1 MTSVGLTVD
10 VFVAFLVEI
19 AAKVG
24 ILLIEKVGGSDG
36 YPIQLGVGCEQRGKL
51 LLHFLV
57 CLKDVIERLGLVAA
71 DVKTCREET
80 NIVERVG
87 ETLGDME
94 RMSASHRQ
102 AANSAV

>member
-1 MTSVGLTVD
+1 MGIFLFEYHLCKLGQIDAPVAPDVTSVSLTVD

-80 NIVERVG
+80 
-87 ETLGDME
+87 L
-94 RMSASHRQ
+94 Q
-102 AANSAV
+102 